1 VTAACIVTSRPSG
14 HRCPDIGLDRGAMNI
29 ATISVEP
36 NDSGEHPSM
45 TSGDTGHPT
54 PSVSLGR

>member
-36 NDSGEHPSM
+36 NDSGEHPL
-45 TSGDTGHPT
+45 DDLRRYRP
-54 PSVSLGR
+54 PDPIR